1 MALFQE
7 IIPTLSLPRAECED
21 FALAVEERFDNPYVD
36 HRLVDIALNS
46 VSKWRARVLP
56 SVEAFHRRQGALPLR
71 LVFSFAALC
80 ALYSRGEGEGCPVRD
95 EPAVLDFFARRQ
107 ADGPEALVAAFA
119 ARVDFWGRDLTE
131 LPGFVPAAGRAMARI
146 RADGMAAALEAC
158 GKEALK

>member
-1 MALFQE
+1 M
-7 IIPTLSLPRAECED
+7 
-21 FALAVEERFDNPYVD
+21 
-36 HRLVDIALNS
+36 
-46 VSKWRARVLP
+46 
-56 SVEAFHRRQGALPLR
+56 
-71 LVFSFAALC
+71 
-80 ALYSRGEGEGCPVRD
+80 RD

-131 LPGFVPAAGRAMARI
+131 LPGFVPARAMARI

>member
-1 MALFQE
+1 MGRCFRR
-7 IIPTLSLPRAECED
+7 LSPHSPSPGRSARD
-21 FALAVEERFDNPYVD
+21 FARAVEERFDNPYVD

-95 EPAVLDFFARRQ
+95 EPAVLDFYARRQ
-107 ADGPEALVAAFA
+107 ARTG
-119 ARVDFWGRDLTE
+119 G
-131 LPGFVPAAGRAMARI
+131 AGRRLLPPGWTSGAGI
-146 RADGMAAALEAC
+146 
-158 GKEALK
+158 